1 MRFSVAREY
10 LPAQN
15 ARQDALIGIVAT
27 VRGRDISRISCSF
40 MEKANMVNRDA
51 AGRVVIITGGA
62 GAVGSTVSRRW
73 LDAGASVLVV
83 DHRQATIDAWLAEVA
98 PEKWNGRAAT
108 LAADVATEDGAK
120 GMVNEGRRA
129 FGEPP
134 DTLIHLV
141 GGFAAG
147 AVEDDD
153 AQRTWDRMMT
163 INVNSAFHCYR
174 AMLPALRARNGGWMV
189 GLTSRAAN
197 NPGPRLA
204 AYAASKAA
212 LGALTSSL
220 SAEVRDAGIHVNL
233 IVASTIDTAANRK
246 AMGEDKAASWVTP
259 DDIADATMYLC
270 SERAR
275 SVHGATLEIFAK
287 A

>member
-1 MRFSVAREY
+1 MGHRN
-10 LPAQN
+10 L
-15 ARQDALIGIVAT
+15 DGT
-27 VRGRDISRISCSF
+27 
-40 MEKANMVNRDA
+40 
-51 AGRVVIITGGA
+51 GRVVIITGGA

-73 LDAGASVLVV
+73 LETGASVLVV
-83 DHRQATIDAWLAEVA
+83 DHRQSTIDDWLSQLPQKNWGDRV
-98 PEKWNGRAAT
+98 AT
-108 LAADVATEDGAK
+108 LATDVTTQAGAQA
-120 GMVNEGRRA
+120 MVDKARTS
-129 FGEPP
+129 FGKPA

-147 AVEDDD
+147 ALEDEN
-153 AQRTWDRMMT
+153 AQTTWDGM
-163 INVNSAFHCYR
+163 IAVNLTSAFQCYR
-174 AMLPALRARNGGWMV
+174 AVLPALRERSGGWIV
-189 GLTSRAAN
+189 GLGSRAAN
-197 NPGPRLA
+197 NPAPRLS

-246 AMGEDKAASWVTP
+246 AMGEAQAASWVSA

-270 SERAR
+270 SDNAR
-275 SVHGATLEIFAK
+275 SVHGATLEVFAK

>member
-1 MRFSVAREY
+1 
-10 LPAQN
+10 
-15 ARQDALIGIVAT
+15 
-27 VRGRDISRISCSF
+27 
-40 MEKANMVNRDA
+40 MVNRDA
-51 AGRVVIITGGA
+51 AGRAVIITGGA
-62 GAVGSTVSRRW
+62 GAVGSTVSTRW

-83 DHRQATIDAWLAEVA
+83 DHRQATIDAWLAAQAA
-98 PEKWNGRAAT
+98 PHMWNGRLAT
-108 LAADVATEDGAK
+108 LAADVATGPGAK
-120 GMVNEGRRA
+120 AMVSEAQNA
-129 FGEPP
+129 FGKPA

-153 AQRTWDRMMT
+153 AQRTWDSMMT

-174 AMLPALRARNGGWMV
+174 AMLPVLRARKGGWIV

-197 NPGPRLA
+197 NPGPRLS

-220 SAEVRDAGIHVNL
+220 SAEVRGAGIHVNL

-270 SERAR
+270 SESAR
-275 SVHGATLEIFAK
+275 SVHGATLEVFAN